1 MVKANID
8 EVKLKELYLSGLSLK
23 EIALVFH
30 VTPDTI
36 RNRLKALGIYKSTHY
51 NYDTLEITPEKLI
64 NYYSNHSKIETLK
77 YFNISGT
84 VFSYLLKSV
93 GYTKPQSARNELR
106 KQTCISKYGVEN
118 SSQIEGAQQKRTNTL
133 IKKFGSLENL
143 HKHLN
148 RKSKATKIEKY
159 GSLEAA
165 EAKRIEN
172 AKKTYQEK
180 YGKDV
185 EYSFQVPGCIEKINN
200 TKMERYGTLNY
211 NNVPKRKE
219 TNLKIHGDPNY
230 NNFDKIQSTLKKH
243 YGEDF
248 QTIMGKKR
256 QEGQLN
262 RSSEEIEDWKNKTKQ
277 TMQERYGVDWYC
289 QKANIKGVSVNSRP
303 NKKFK
308 ELLMLNGLE
317 EGKDFE
323 IEYAIQNYNY
333 DFKIGK
339 YLIEINPYPTHN
351 VTWGL
356 FGNPK
361 KPDYHIKKSQKA
373 LDNGFYYICIWDW
386 VSYEEIMDKI
396 LNYSIQSYLIKEPKI
411 FIYDWKQNA
420 LVKEEN
426 ETTVIIYDD
435 GFTYRWVKNEN

>member
-8 EVKLKELYLSGLSLK
+8 EIKLKELYLSGLSLK
-23 EIALVFH
+23 EIAIVFH

-51 NYDTLEITPEKLI
+51 DYNALEITPENLI
-64 NYYSNHSKIETLK
+64 NYYSNHSKVETLK
-77 YFNISGT
+77 YFNISDT

-93 GYTKPQSARNELR
+93 GYIKPQNARNELR
-106 KQTCISKYGVEN
+106 KQTCINKYGVEN
-118 SSQIEGAQQKRTNTL
+118 SSQIEGAQEKRTNTL

-143 HKHLN
+143 YEQTNEKT
-148 RKSKATKIEKY
+148 KITKIEKY
-159 GSLEAA
+159 GSLKAA
-165 EAKRIEN
+165 EAKRMEA

-185 EYSFQVPGCIEKINN
+185 EYSFQVPGCAEKINN
-200 TKMERYGTLNY
+200 TKMEKYGTLNY
-211 NNVPKRKE
+211 NNVAKRKE

-230 NNFDKIQSTLKKH
+230 NNFDKIQATLKEH

-256 QEGQLN
+256 QIGQLN
-262 RSSEEIEDWKNKTKQ
+262 RSPEEIENWKVKTRK

-289 QKANIKGVSVNSRP
+289 QKANIKGVSVNSKP

-308 ELLMLNGLE
+308 ELLISKGLE
-317 EGKDFE
+317 IEKDFE
-323 IEYAIQNYNY
+323 TEYAIQNYNY

-351 VTWGL
+351 STWGL

-361 KPDYHIKKSQKA
+361 EPDYHIKKSKKA
-373 LDNGFYYICIWDW
+373 LNNGFYCICIWDW
-386 VSYEEIMDKI
+386 DSYEEVIDKI
-396 LNYSIQSYLIKEPKI
+396 LNYTIQSYLIEEPKI
-411 FIYDWKQNA
+411 FIYNWKQNS
-420 LVKEEN
+420 LVEEEN
-426 ETTVIIYDD
+426 EDTVIIYDD
-435 GFTYRWVKNEN
+435 GFTYRWIKNED